1 MKITKQKLKEI
12 VREELKDLAEAK
24 ISPAD
29 KKQFQSDAQEILDNF
44 IKAKLVTKDTEFH
57 VVKNSLRHVFSAIA
71 NGEGNANYNKVKKY
85 MPKKLNNDLYDHGE
99 KNSYDS
105 VWFSMNDAQR
115 ETIFLKAIRAKKLN
129 LSEDSINEDQYG
141 DVSFSRRKLK
151 LACEDSESILQLL
164 ANKAENDEL
173 PNWWKDKVS
182 KAADYLNI
190 CRDYIKTNN
199 VNDLGGVHE
208 DTEKEYPI
216 WGIPPGKNSEELLY
230 TKATSHSQAKKIA
243 KVLTDKHG
251 CKKVRIQVLDLAQD
265 PADIFKSDKIFNK

>member
-1 MKITKQKLKEI
+1 MKITKDKLKQI

-71 NGEGNANYNKVKKY
+71 NGEGSANYNKVKKY
-85 MPKKLNNDLYDHGE
+85 LPKKLNNDLYDNGE

-129 LSEDSINEDQYG
+129 LSEDAINEDQYG

-151 LACEDSESILQLL
+151 LASEDAECVLHCL
-164 ANKAENDEL
+164 ANKAEDEEL
-173 PNWWKDKVS
+173 PNWWIDKVS
-182 KAADYLNI
+182 KAADYLNV
-190 CRDYIKTNN
+190 CRDYIKTD
-199 VNDLGGVHE
+199 DLNGIHE

-216 WGIPPGKNSEELLY
+216 WGIPPGKTSEELLY
-230 TKATSHSQAKKIA
+230 TKATSKRQASKIA
-243 KVLTDKHG
+243 KILTDKHK
-251 CKKVRIQVLDLAQD
+251 CKKVRIQTLDLAQN
-265 PADIFKSDKIFNK
+265 PSDIWDSEKLFK

>member
-71 NGEGNANYNKVKKY
+71 NGEGSANYNKVKKY
-85 MPKKLNNDLYDHGE
+85 LPKKLNNDLYDNGE

-129 LSEDSINEDQYG
+129 LSEDAINEDQYG

-151 LACEDSESILQLL
+151 LAHEDAECVLHCL
-164 ANKAENDEL
+164 ADKAENEEL
-173 PNWWKDKVS
+173 PNWWIDKVS
-182 KAADYLNI
+182 KAADYLNV
-190 CRDYIKTNN
+190 CRDYIKTD
-199 VNDLGGVHE
+199 DLNGIHE

-230 TKATSHSQAKKIA
+230 TKATSKRQASKIA
-243 KVLTDKHG
+243 KILTDKHK
-251 CKKVRIQVLDLAQD
+251 CKKVRIQTLDLAQN
-265 PADIFKSDKIFNK
+265 PSDIWDSEKLFK

>member
-85 MPKKLNNDLYDHGE
+85 MPKKLNNDLYDNGE

-129 LSEDSINEDQYG
+129 LSEDAINEDQYG

-164 ANKAENDEL
+164 ANKAEDDEL

-190 CRDYIKTNN
+190 ARDYLATDSHTDAI
-199 VNDLGGVHE
+199 HE